1 MGQVIYL
8 MNHFHIFNVYLGDAV
23 LQELSGG
30 ARINYIFH
38 ETFGRTLESV
48 QPLEGLS
55 RLEVLTAIKNSTGPR
70 SAVFVPDLSFELLV
84 KKQIARLEEPSI
96 R

>member
-1 MGQVIYL
+1 M
-8 MNHFHIFNVYLGDAV
+8 
-23 LQELSGG
+23 
-30 ARINYIFH
+30 
-38 ETFGRTLESV
+38 ESV